1 MPSNQQKRCTDNF
14 IFRKKALINF
24 VLGSPIEFLL
34 YFYLQNTFIVTFIL
48 IKTRVIDENRVTI
61 FYQNDRLY
69 AIRHICRRILSII
82 KYLRIHK
89 GKIGQIRVWI
99 SWFKIYWIVTTR
111 LKFGWFYIKE
121 SSICSHNKVNV
132 GTCISCFIILK
143 GSIVNLKFH
152 AKNIDSSSFISRQI
166 SFEYWIP
173 YTKYL
178 IRIWILE
185 KDCTTNFA
193 CSPSKTTIINL

>member
-1 MPSNQQKRCTDNF
+1 MFVPLKNYIEYKNNNKHSADIEYKTKTNTQ
-14 IFRKKALINF
+14 LILN
-24 VLGSPIEFLL
+24 
-34 YFYLQNTFIVTFIL
+34 
-48 IKTRVIDENRVTI
+48 IKTIKNTQLI
-61 FYQNDRLY
+61 LN
-69 AIRHICRRILSII
+69 IILS
-82 KYLRIHK
+82 L
-89 GKIGQIRVWI
+89 G
-99 SWFKIYWIVTTR
+99 KIYWIVTTR